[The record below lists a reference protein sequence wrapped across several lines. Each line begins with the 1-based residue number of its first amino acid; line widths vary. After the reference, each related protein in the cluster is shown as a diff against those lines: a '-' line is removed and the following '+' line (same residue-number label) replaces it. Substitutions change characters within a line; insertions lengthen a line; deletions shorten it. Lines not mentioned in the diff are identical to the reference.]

1 MSKKAIVTG
10 ASRGI
15 GKGIAMC
22 LAAEGYDLAISYASK
37 KEEAE
42 KVAEQIRETYHTRCL
57 IYQAALQEKGA
68 GKALFDRAV
77 ADLGGLDLLVNN
89 AGLTIFES
97 LQEIKEETLD
107 LLINLDFKNY
117 ILMMREAANYM
128 IASGTKG
135 NIINITSSRGEQS
148 YPEDGLYGG
157 LKAGLN
163 RAICSFAL
171 DVSQYGIRINNVAPG
186 AIRIRTREELIE
198 AVRKAEA
205 LGIETS
211 LTFLSGI
218 GGRAMWR
225 ENAVGNRIAL
235 GRSGLPEDIGHA
247 VAFLAS
253 DKASYITGTT
263 LRVDGGLI
271 LPGMPEMITEG
282 LKPGEWRSVAKPVKN
297 KGFSL

>member
-77 ADLGGLDLLVNN
+77 AELGGLDLLVNN

-198 AVRKAEA
+198 
-205 LGIETS
+205 
-211 LTFLSGI
+211 
-218 GGRAMWR
+218 GGNVAMADVWD
-225 ENAVGNRIAL
+225 ELGNRIAL

>member
-186 AIRIRTREELIE
+186 AIRIRTGEELIE
-198 AVRKAEA
+198 GGNVALADCGAE
-205 LGIETS
+205 L
-211 LTFLSGI
+211 
-218 GGRAMWR
+218 
-225 ENAVGNRIAL
+225 GNRIAL

-253 DKASYITGTT
+253 DKASYIKGTT

>member
-37 KEEAE
+37 KEQAE

-198 AVRKAEA
+198 
-205 LGIETS
+205 
-211 LTFLSGI
+211 
-218 GGRAMWR
+218 GGNVAMADFWD
-225 ENAVGNRIAL
+225 ELGNRIAL

>member
-57 IYQAALQEKGA
+57 IYQASLQEKGA
-68 GKALFDRAV
+68 GKALFDQAV
-77 ADLGGLDLLVNN
+77 SDLGGLDLLVNN

-186 AIRIRTREELIE
+186 AIRIRTREELI
-198 AVRKAEA
+198 K
-205 LGIETS
+205 
-211 LTFLSGI
+211 
-218 GGRAMWR
+218 GGNVAMADFWD
-225 ENAVGNRIAL
+225 ELGNRIAL

-282 LKPGEWRSVAKPVKN
+282 LKPGEWRSVAKPARD
-297 KGFSL
+297 KGFTL

>member
-97 LQEIKEETLD
+97 LQNIQEETLD

-135 NIINITSSRGEQS
+135 SIINITSSRGEQS

-198 AVRKAEA
+198 
-205 LGIETS
+205 
-211 LTFLSGI
+211 
-218 GGRAMWR
+218 GGNVAMADFWD
-225 ENAVGNRIAL
+225 ELGNRIAL

>member
-57 IYQAALQEKGA
+57 IYQASLQEKGA

-77 ADLGGLDLLVNN
+77 EDLGGLDLLVNN

-163 RAICSFAL
+163 RSIRSFAL
-171 DVSQYGIRINNVAPG
+171 DLSQYGIRLNNVAPG

-198 AVRKAEA
+198 GGNAAMADFWDE
-205 LGIETS
+205 LGT
-211 LTFLSGI
+211 
-218 GGRAMWR
+218 
-225 ENAVGNRIAL
+225 RIAL
-235 GRSGLPEDIGHA
+235 GRAGLPEDIGQA

-253 DKASYITGTT
+253 DRASYITGMT

>member
-198 AVRKAEA
+198 
-205 LGIETS
+205 
-211 LTFLSGI
+211 
-218 GGRAMWR
+218 GGNVAMADFWD
-225 ENAVGNRIAL
+225 ELGNRIAL

-282 LKPGEWRSVAKPVKN
+282 LKPGEWRRWQMR
-297 KGFSL
+297 

>member
-1 MSKKAIVTG
+1 MSKKAIITG

-198 AVRKAEA
+198 
-205 LGIETS
+205 
-211 LTFLSGI
+211 
-218 GGRAMWR
+218 GGNVAMADFWD
-225 ENAVGNRIAL
+225 ELGNRIAL

-282 LKPGEWRSVAKPVKN
+282 LKPGEWRSVAQPVKN

>member
-198 AVRKAEA
+198 
-205 LGIETS
+205 
-211 LTFLSGI
+211 
-218 GGRAMWR
+218 GGNVAMADFWD
-225 ENAVGNRIAL
+225 ELGNRIAL
-235 GRSGLPEDIGHA
+235 GRSGLPEDIGYA

>member
-117 ILMMREAANYM
+117 ILMMSEAANYM

-198 AVRKAEA
+198 
-205 LGIETS
+205 
-211 LTFLSGI
+211 
-218 GGRAMWR
+218 GGNVAMADFWD
-225 ENAVGNRIAL
+225 ELGNRIAL

>member
-68 GKALFDRAV
+68 GKALFDQAV
-77 ADLGGLDLLVNN
+77 SDLGGLDLLVNN

-128 IASGTKG
+128 IARGTKG

-198 AVRKAEA
+198 
-205 LGIETS
+205 
-211 LTFLSGI
+211 
-218 GGRAMWR
+218 GGNVAMADFWD
-225 ENAVGNRIAL
+225 ELGNRIAL

>member
-68 GKALFDRAV
+68 GKALFDQAV
-77 ADLGGLDLLVNN
+77 SDLGGLDLLVNN

-198 AVRKAEA
+198 
-205 LGIETS
+205 
-211 LTFLSGI
+211 
-218 GGRAMWR
+218 GGNVAMADFWD
-225 ENAVGNRIAL
+225 ELGNRIAL

-282 LKPGEWRSVAKPVKN
+282 LKPGEWRSVAKPARD
-297 KGFSL
+297 KGFTL

>member
-42 KVAEQIRETYHTRCL
+42 KVAEQIRETYHTRCFA
-57 IYQAALQEKGA
+57 YQAALQEKGA

-198 AVRKAEA
+198 
-205 LGIETS
+205 
-211 LTFLSGI
+211 
-218 GGRAMWR
+218 GGNVAMADFWD
-225 ENAVGNRIAL
+225 ELGNRIAL

-282 LKPGEWRSVAKPVKN
+282 L
-297 KGFSL
+297 

>member
-68 GKALFDRAV
+68 GKALFDRALS
-77 ADLGGLDLLVNN
+77 DLGGLDLLVNN

-198 AVRKAEA
+198 
-205 LGIETS
+205 
-211 LTFLSGI
+211 
-218 GGRAMWR
+218 GGNVAMADFWD
-225 ENAVGNRIAL
+225 ELGNRIAL

>member
-57 IYQAALQEKGA
+57 IYQASLQEKGA
-68 GKALFDRAV
+68 GKALFDQAV
-77 ADLGGLDLLVNN
+77 SDLGGLDLLVNN

-198 AVRKAEA
+198 
-205 LGIETS
+205 
-211 LTFLSGI
+211 
-218 GGRAMWR
+218 GGNVAMADFWD
-225 ENAVGNRIAL
+225 ELGNRIAL

>member
-1 MSKKAIVTG
+1 M
-10 ASRGI
+10 
-15 GKGIAMC
+15 
-22 LAAEGYDLAISYASK
+22 
-37 KEEAE
+37 
-42 KVAEQIRETYHTRCL
+42 
-57 IYQAALQEKGA
+57 
-68 GKALFDRAV
+68 

-97 LQEIKEETLD
+97 LQNIQEETLD

-198 AVRKAEA
+198 
-205 LGIETS
+205 
-211 LTFLSGI
+211 
-218 GGRAMWR
+218 GGNVAMADFWD
-225 ENAVGNRIAL
+225 ELGNRIAL

>member
-198 AVRKAEA
+198 
-205 LGIETS
+205 
-211 LTFLSGI
+211 
-218 GGRAMWR
+218 GGNVAMADFWD
-225 ENAVGNRIAL
+225 ELGNRIAL
-235 GRSGLPEDIGHA
+235 GRSGLPEDSGHA

>member
-37 KEEAE
+37 KEDAE

-198 AVRKAEA
+198 
-205 LGIETS
+205 
-211 LTFLSGI
+211 
-218 GGRAMWR
+218 GGNVAMADFWD
-225 ENAVGNRIAL
+225 ELGNRIAL

>member
-1 MSKKAIVTG
+1 MSTKAIVTG

-57 IYQAALQEKGA
+57 IYQASLQEKGA
-68 GKALFDRAV
+68 GKALFDQAV
-77 ADLGGLDLLVNN
+77 SDLGGLDLLVNN

-198 AVRKAEA
+198 
-205 LGIETS
+205 
-211 LTFLSGI
+211 
-218 GGRAMWR
+218 GGNVAMADFWD
-225 ENAVGNRIAL
+225 ELGNRIAL

>member
-198 AVRKAEA
+198 
-205 LGIETS
+205 
-211 LTFLSGI
+211 
-218 GGRAMWR
+218 GGNVAMADFWD
-225 ENAVGNRIAL
+225 ELGNRIAL

-282 LKPGEWRSVAKPVKN
+282 LKPGDWRSVAKPVKN

>member
-42 KVAEQIRETYHTRCL
+42 KVAEQIRETYHTRCQ
-57 IYQAALQEKGA
+57 IYQASLQEKGV
-68 GKALFDRAV
+68 GKALFDQAV
-77 ADLGGLDLLVNN
+77 SDLGGLDLLVNN

-198 AVRKAEA
+198 GGNVAMADFWDE
-205 LGIETS
+205 LGT
-211 LTFLSGI
+211 
-218 GGRAMWR
+218 
-225 ENAVGNRIAL
+225 RIAL
-235 GRSGLPEDIGHA
+235 GRAGLPEDIGQA

-253 DKASYITGTT
+253 DRASYITGMT

>member
-97 LQEIKEETLD
+97 LQEIKEETLE

-198 AVRKAEA
+198 
-205 LGIETS
+205 
-211 LTFLSGI
+211 
-218 GGRAMWR
+218 GGNVAMADFWD
-225 ENAVGNRIAL
+225 ELGNRIAL

-271 LPGMPEMITEG
+271 LPGMPEVITEG

>member
-57 IYQAALQEKGA
+57 IYQASLQEKGA
-68 GKALFDRAV
+68 GKALFDQAV
-77 ADLGGLDLLVNN
+77 SDLGGLDLLVNN

-128 IASGTKG
+128 IAGGIKG
-135 NIINITSSRGEQS
+135 SIINITSSRGEQS

-163 RAICSFAL
+163 RAIRSFAL

-198 AVRKAEA
+198 GGNAAMADFWDE
-205 LGIETS
+205 LGT
-211 LTFLSGI
+211 
-218 GGRAMWR
+218 
-225 ENAVGNRIAL
+225 RIAL
-235 GRSGLPEDIGHA
+235 GRAGLPEDIGQA

-253 DKASYITGTT
+253 DRASYITGMT

>member
-1 MSKKAIVTG
+1 MRKKAIVTG

-22 LAAEGYDLAISYASK
+22 LAEEGYDLAISYVSK
-37 KEEAE
+37 KEEAD
-42 KVAEQIRETYHTRCL
+42 KVVEQISETYHTRCFA
-57 IYQAALQEKGA
+57 YQAALQEEGA
-68 GKALFDRAV
+68 GKALFDQAV

-97 LQEIKEETLD
+97 LQDIQEETLD

-198 AVRKAEA
+198 
-205 LGIETS
+205 
-211 LTFLSGI
+211 
-218 GGRAMWR
+218 GGNVAMADFWD
-225 ENAVGNRIAL
+225 ELGNRIAL

>member
-57 IYQAALQEKGA
+57 IYQAALQDKGA

-198 AVRKAEA
+198 
-205 LGIETS
+205 
-211 LTFLSGI
+211 
-218 GGRAMWR
+218 GGNVAMADFWD
-225 ENAVGNRIAL
+225 ELGNRIAL

>member
-1 MSKKAIVTG
+1 MRKKAIVTG

-22 LAAEGYDLAISYASK
+22 LAEEGYDLAISYVSK
-37 KEEAE
+37 KEEAD
-42 KVAEQIRETYHTRCL
+42 KVVEQISETYHTRCFA
-57 IYQAALQEKGA
+57 YQAALQEKGA

-97 LQEIKEETLD
+97 LQDIQEETLD

-135 NIINITSSRGEQS
+135 SIINITSSRGEQS

-198 AVRKAEA
+198 
-205 LGIETS
+205 
-211 LTFLSGI
+211 
-218 GGRAMWR
+218 GGNVAMADFW
-225 ENAVGNRIAL
+225 G
-235 GRSGLPEDIGHA
+235 
-247 VAFLAS
+247 
-253 DKASYITGTT
+253 
-263 LRVDGGLI
+263 
-271 LPGMPEMITEG
+271 
-282 LKPGEWRSVAKPVKN
+282 
-297 KGFSL
+297 

>member
-198 AVRKAEA
+198 
-205 LGIETS
+205 
-211 LTFLSGI
+211 
-218 GGRAMWR
+218 GGNVAMADFWD
-225 ENAVGNRIAL
+225 ELGNRIAL

-253 DKASYITGTT
+253 DKASYITGMT

>member
-1 MSKKAIVTG
+1 MSKKAIITG

-198 AVRKAEA
+198 
-205 LGIETS
+205 
-211 LTFLSGI
+211 
-218 GGRAMWR
+218 GGNVAMADFWD
-225 ENAVGNRIAL
+225 ELGNRIAL
-235 GRSGLPEDIGHA
+235 GRSGLPEDIGHT